1 MKQAKVIILAGQ
13 SNAVGVGFVKYLPKY
28 FDTEVC
34 QKLRSPFEHI
44 QISYVSHD
52 IQSNGFVPTTINCTE
67 ETKDTFG
74 PELGMAEYLSEASPD
89 EDFFIVKCAFGGSDM
104 FNGWRSPSSGVPY
117 REELMAE
124 PKKALVDPAY
134 QFPGWC
140 YNALVKRLR
149 QSLDALK
156 AAGLDPQIIGFC
168 WMQGEAD
175 SAPPHAEPYIGRY
188 ECMLKDL
195 KETFSPHFD
204 GCHYADAGISE
215 IWVDYEQMNTKKKA
229 FADANGYSF
238 VDTVGAGLTTRFEP
252 EEEPDIYHYDA
263 GSVMQLGR
271 MFAQAILPSK
281 KKEG

>member
-28 FDTEVC
+28 FDEKTVVRLTEG
-34 QKLRSPFEHI
+34 FEHI
-44 QISYVSHD
+44 KTSYASHD
-52 IQSNGFVPTTINCTE
+52 IQSEGFVKTTVNCTE

-74 PELGMAEYLSEASPD
+74 PELGMADHLNEIYPD
-89 EDFFIVKCAFGGSDM
+89 EEFFIVKCAFGGSDM
-104 FNGWRSPSSGVPY
+104 FNGWRSPASGVPY
-117 REELMAE
+117 LEKFTAE

-149 QSLDALK
+149 GSLDELV
-156 AAGLDPQIIGFC
+156 AAGYEPKIIGFC

-188 ECMLKDL
+188 DCMLRDL
-195 KETFSPHFD
+195 QETFAPYFD
-204 GCHYADAGISE
+204 ECVFVDAGISE
-215 IWVDYEQMNTKKKA
+215 IWVDYAQMNDRKRAYAEASGHK
-229 FADANGYSF
+229 F
-238 VDTVGAGLTTRFEP
+238 VDTIAAGLTTRYEP

-263 GSVMQLGR
+263 GSVIKLGR
-271 MFAQAILPSK
+271 MFA
-281 KKEG
+281 EGVMKR